1 MKLFL
6 STLFVCLLIVACV
19 PAQYPARVLV
29 RDQHGR
35 IVVSESPSIE
45 AVHRP
50 FRRIIRQVD
59 LISVAQIN
67 PAYTSAYSPYV
78 DENASSAA
86 VLAELKALH
95 GRLDL
100 HQRSLEALLT
110 RQGVQPIV
118 IPAQPIVVGSQPQ
131 LIPTPRVEG
140 SVLSGLAVL
149 QSKCASCHQEGKM
162 KPEQRFRIL
171 TADGKLAPLTDL
183 QQRKI
188 LTRTYNQS
196 MPPAVNLYG
205 ITPLVDQ
212 EYAALVDLLQ

>member
-6 STLFVCLLIVACV
+6 SALFVGLALVACL

-35 IVVSESPSIE
+35 IIVQESPTIE

-59 LISVAQIN
+59 LINVAQIN
-67 PAYTSAYSPYV
+67 PAYASAYSPYV
-78 DENASSAA
+78 DENATSVQ
-86 VLAELKALH
+86 VLAQLKALH

-100 HQRSLEALLT
+100 HQRSLEALLA
-110 RQGVQPIV
+110 RQGVAPIV
-118 IPAQPIVVGSQPQ
+118 IPAQPIVIGSQPEA
-131 LIPTPRVEG
+131 IVTPRVATDH
-140 SVLSGLAVL
+140 LSGIAVL
-149 QSKCASCHQEGKM
+149 TAKCAACHQEGRM
-162 KPEQRFRIL
+162 KPEQRFMIL
-171 TADGKLAPLTDL
+171 RADGKLAPLTAE
-183 QQRKI
+183 QQKKM

-196 MPPAVNLYG
+196 MPPAVNLFG

-212 EYAALVDLLQ
+212 EYAALIDLLQ